1 MDDWQERRDEIARMR
16 EAGRAQG
23 GEEAVARQH
32 AKGRLTIRERVDA
45 LLDPGSFREIGP
57 LAGGAERDEEGRLVA
72 FTPANFVLGTGR
84 IGGRACVV
92 GGEDFTISGGSPSP
106 AGLRKSVYTEQLACQ
121 YRIPLVRL
129 HEGSGGS
136 VTGGGGKTGPR
147 ALSAPVFET
156 PRFASVGRALATVPV
171 ASAALGA
178 VAGLPAVRLVSSH
191 YCVMTRHTAQVLAG
205 GPALVERAL
214 GQSVTKDELG
224 GAALHEKSGVIDDVV
239 EDEPAAFAAIRR
251 FLGYLPQNVWEL
263 PPVDAPTDDPERR
276 EGHLAE
282 IVPVN
287 RRRIY
292 DMRRVLDA
300 VLDRGSI
307 FEMGRR
313 FAPGIMTVLA
323 RLNGVP
329 VGVFANDCRHAAGT
343 MTAGGARKVRRFV
356 EFCETFHLP
365 VITFVDEPGF
375 MIGPAAE
382 AEGTL
387 RAGASAVLAASLCT
401 VPWAAVIVRKS
412 MGLAAAAH
420 FGPGAYVLAWPSA
433 EMGALPVEGGV
444 AVAFRREIAAADDPA
459 AKREELEARFAAR
472 QTPFARA
479 ESLSVHDIIDPRDT
493 RPMLCAWLDLA
504 RPLLDGL
511 LGPTNFSYRP

>member
-1 MDDWQERRDEIARMR
+1 MSWQHRLDEIARVR
-16 EAGRAQG
+16 AAARAQG
-23 GEEAVARQH
+23 GDQSVARQH
-32 AKGRLTIRERVDA
+32 DRGRLTIRERIDA
-45 LLDPGSFREIGP
+45 LLDAGSFREIGL
-57 LAGGAERDEEGRLVA
+57 LAGSAERDETGGLVA

-84 IGGRACVV
+84 IDGRTCVV

-106 AGLRKSVYTEQLACQ
+106 AGLRKSVYTEELACQ
-121 YRIPLVRL
+121 YRIPLVRM
-129 HEGSGGS
+129 HEGAGGS
-136 VTGGGGKTGPR
+136 VTGGGGKSGPR
-147 ALSAPVFET
+147 TLSAPVYDP

-191 YCVMTRHTAQVLAG
+191 YCVMARHTAQIMAG

-214 GQSVTKDELG
+214 GRAVTKDELG

-239 EDEPAAFAAIRR
+239 EDEAAAFAAIRR

-263 PPVDAPTDDPERR
+263 PPVQTPSDDPERP
-276 EGHLAE
+276 EDALSD

-292 DMRRVLDA
+292 DMRRILAA
-300 VLDRGSI
+300 VLDRDTV

-313 FAPGIMTVLA
+313 YAPGIITVLA

-343 MTAGGARKVRRFV
+343 MTAEGARKMRRFV

-375 MIGPAAE
+375 MIGPDAE
-382 AEGTL
+382 REGTL
-387 RAGASAVLAASLCT
+387 RAGAAAVLAAALCT
-401 VPWAAVIVRKS
+401 VPWATVIVRKS

-420 FGPGAYVLAWPSA
+420 FGPGAYMLAWPSA

-444 AVAFRREIAAADDPA
+444 AVAFRREIAAADDPVATRA
-459 AKREELEARFAAR
+459 ALEEKFAAG

-479 ESLSVHDIIDPRDT
+479 EALSIHDIIDPRET
-493 RPMLCAWLDLA
+493 RPKLCAWLELV
-504 RPLLDGL
+504 RPLLGGL
-511 LGPTNFSYRP
+511 LGPTSFSYRP